1 MKTMVIN
8 RLASSLKTMGFFLS
22 GPVLDRP
29 SANSKHHVLTKLL
42 GIFFQGKPTQD
53 NYTVMCIESTSYKTT
68 AKMLHVY
75 VFL

>member
-8 RLASSLKTMGFFLS
+8 RLASSLKTTGFFLS

-29 SANSKHHVLTKLL
+29 SANGKQHMLTKLL
-42 GIFFQGKPTQD
+42 RIFFQGKPTQES
-53 NYTVMCIESTSYKTT
+53 YTVMCIESTSCKTT